1 LYRPFFPQC
10 VAFDG
15 TLNNRTYRLPDFFP
29 SDDPNPVLVV
39 QQTGPAPFTAWAS
52 DRITDIVLP
61 GAGNPTS
68 VLARWRYELA
78 EPGTLGAAAVEG
90 PTQVSNLNPAKV
102 QRFREALGD
111 DITDDD
117 VFAYVYGVLHSPDFR
132 ETFGVNLKKE
142 APRIPL
148 VTDRADFESFRLAG
162 EELLE
167 LHIGYETVDRY
178 PLVEEWTPGSDP
190 DGNPALL
197 LVGSSKMRY
206 PKVTDQATGKKVADR
221 TRLVFNDHLTL
232 SGIPIEAHDFVLG
245 TRSGIDWIID
255 RWYVKTDKDSGIV
268 NDVNQWGLERGEP
281 RYIIDLIERVVT
293 VSMRTVEIVS
303 KLPKLTF

>member
-1 LYRPFFPQC
+1 M
-10 VAFDG
+10 
-15 TLNNRTYRLPDFFP
+15 
-29 SDDPNPVLVV
+29 
-39 QQTGPAPFTAWAS
+39 
-52 DRITDIVLP
+52 
-61 GAGNPTS
+61 
-68 VLARWRYELA
+68 A

-90 PTQVSNLNPAKV
+90 PIQVSNLNPATV

-132 ETFGVNLKKE
+132 RTFGVNLKKE

-167 LHIGYETVDRY
+167 LHVGYEAVDRY

-197 LVGSSKMRY
+197 LVESSKMRY
-206 PKVTDQATGKKVADR
+206 PKVTDPATGKKVADR
-221 TRLVFNDHLTL
+221 TRLVVNDHLTL

-255 RWYVKTDKDSGIV
+255 RWYVRTDKDSGIV

-281 RYIIDLIERVVT
+281 RYIIDLVERVVT
-293 VSMRTVEIVS
+293 VSLRTVEIVS